1 MTFDFSTRQPLQRRT
16 FLRGLGASMALPL
29 LECMEGPAALA
40 ASSAAAGTSPAPV
53 RAAFVFFPNGCI
65 QDAWRP
71 EGTGTDWQLSE
82 TLAPLKELKD
92 DVIVFGNLAQHNGR
106 ALGDGPG
113 DHARCASSYLTG
125 AHPVKTSGADI
136 RVGVSIDQFA
146 AERIGFQTRL
156 PSLEIGIDRGRNAG
170 NCDSGYSCAY
180 SSNISWKSPTT
191 PMAKEIRPKLV
202 FERLFRP
209 NYDEKRDRYR
219 RSILDLVAAD
229 ASQLQQRLGRTDR
242 RKLDEYFTSVRE
254 IEQRIERAAAAAKQE
269 PPEFDLPEGAPRD
282 FEQHVELMYDLMLLA
297 FRTDTTRVAT
307 FMLANAGNNRA
318 YTEVGVKQGW
328 HSLSHH
334 GNKADKVDPIRKIDR
349 FLVEQHARFLRKL
362 RDTPEGEGTLLD
374 NSMIVYGSGLGDGN
388 RHSHHDLPILF
399 AGRGGGTIRTGRH
412 VHLEHE
418 TPLNNLFLS
427 MMDRMGID
435 EPRFGDSTGRL
446 KELA

>member
-1 MTFDFSTRQPLQRRT
+1 MKFSFNTRHALGRRS
-16 FLRGLGASMALPL
+16 FLRGVGATMALPL
-29 LECMEGPAALA
+29 LECMQVPSVA
-40 ASSAAAGTSPAPV
+40 SAAGSAAGPQAPV
-53 RAAFVFFPNGCI
+53 RSAFVFFPNGCI

-71 EGTGTDWQLSE
+71 TGEGKEWQLSK
-82 TLAPLKELKD
+82 TLAPLEDLKD
-92 DVIVFGNLAQHNGR
+92 EVIVFGNLAQNNGR
-106 ALGDGPG
+106 ALGDGAG

-125 AHPVKTSGADI
+125 AHPVKTDGADI
-136 RVGVSIDQFA
+136 HVGESIDQFA
-146 AERIGFQTRL
+146 ARHVGFRTRL

-229 ASQLQQRLGRTDR
+229 ASQLQQKLGRTDR
-242 RKLDEYFTSVRE
+242 RKIDEYFTSVRE
-254 IEQRIERAAAAAKQE
+254 IEQRLERAATAAKLE

-282 FEQHVELMYDLMLLA
+282 YEQHVQLMYDLMLLA
-297 FRTDTTRVAT
+297 FQTDTTRIAT
-307 FMLANAGNNRA
+307 FMLGNAGSNRA

-334 GNKADKVDPIRKIDR
+334 QNKPENTEPLQKIDHY
-349 FLVEQHARFLRKL
+349 LIQQHARFLRKL
-362 RDTPEGEGTLLD
+362 RETPEGEGNLLD

-388 RHSHHDLPILF
+388 RHSHHDLPIVF
-399 AGRGGGTIRTGRH
+399 AGKGGGTIETGRH
-412 VHLEHE
+412 VHFEHE

-427 MMDRMGID
+427 MLDRMGS
-435 EPRFGDSTGRL
+435 EQPRFGDSTGRL
-446 KELA
+446 KQLG